1 MGRGRGGCCEFS
13 NWGVWLNRGA
23 NAIFIWVQRVIDL
36 LKRQFTDKDPALA
49 TNAVESLNRV
59 MYWDETRAVLEGSS
73 LESLVRQDHRV
84 CCLVGRLLGVNGYD
98 CQIGLE
104 DHDWKTTIGR
114 QRLGDYGWDTSV
126 NIAYLGDYNRN
137 GSANI

>member
-1 MGRGRGGCCEFS
+1 M
-13 NWGVWLNRGA
+13 
-23 NAIFIWVQRVIDL
+23 QRVIDL
-36 LKRQFTDKDPALA
+36 LKRQFKDKDPALA
-49 TNAVESLNRV
+49 TNAVESLNRC
-59 MYWDETRAVLEGSS
+59 MYWDETRTVLEGSS
-73 LESLVRQDHRV
+73 YDSLVRQDHRM
-84 CCLVGRLLGVNGYD
+84 CCWVAHLLGINGHD
-98 CQIGLE
+98 CEIVLE